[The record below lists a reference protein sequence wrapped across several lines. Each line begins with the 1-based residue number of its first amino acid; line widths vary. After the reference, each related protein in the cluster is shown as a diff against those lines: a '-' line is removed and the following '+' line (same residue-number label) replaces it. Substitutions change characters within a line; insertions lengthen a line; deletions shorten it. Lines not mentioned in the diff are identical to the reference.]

1 MLDALAEAHRLGFVH
16 RDIKPQNFFIA
27 RDDRVGVRAK
37 RLDFGIARQSD
48 PSTAVHLTNT
58 GAILGTSMHRGDA
71 TGIDA
76 QRGGAFTRDGL
87 ADANLG
93 EATAGIR

>member
-1 MLDALAEAHRLGFVH
+1 
-16 RDIKPQNFFIA
+16 
-27 RDDRVGVRAK
+27 
-37 RLDFGIARQSD
+37 
-48 PSTAVHLTNT
+48 
-58 GAILGTSMHRGDA
+58 MHRGDA